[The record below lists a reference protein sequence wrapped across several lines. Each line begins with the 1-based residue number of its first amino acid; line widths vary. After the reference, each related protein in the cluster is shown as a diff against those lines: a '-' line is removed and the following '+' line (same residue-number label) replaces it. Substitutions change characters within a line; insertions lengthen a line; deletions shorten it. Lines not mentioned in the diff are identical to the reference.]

1 MFCPKCGN
9 QVDDNAAFCPKC
21 GNPFKRSSTKEVK
34 KVPNKKGILLF
45 MVLVLIAGIG
55 IVALQPRTENEEKVA
70 YDGVTNQMQLPVVD
84 TSIKKTDYS
93 ITKLEV
99 DEATVLDGE
108 YPNLTEII
116 STGGDITLD
125 GKFPVLSTI
134 TMNADE
140 NGNIGQ
146 FDFSEDASFPSLQVM
161 NLNIENRHLNEDF
174 KELLIYAIAMR
185 DNGLVDEVHPNIMHD
200 ITDLYGTWITADGTF
215 ALTLRND
222 GKVRVADASNL
233 LGVDVLSYRE
243 IDEDTLGLKAEG
255 NNMLLNM
262 VEIAM
267 DYQLLG
273 DELTVEFLEYQFQLI
288 KEK

>member
-108 YPNLTEII
+108 
-116 STGGDITLD
+116 
-125 GKFPVLSTI
+125 
-134 TMNADE
+134 
-140 NGNIGQ
+140 
-146 FDFSEDASFPSLQVM
+146 
-161 NLNIENRHLNEDF
+161 
-174 KELLIYAIAMR
+174 
-185 DNGLVDEVHPNIMHD
+185 
-200 ITDLYGTWITADGTF
+200 
-215 ALTLRND
+215 
-222 GKVRVADASNL
+222 
-233 LGVDVLSYRE
+233 
-243 IDEDTLGLKAEG
+243 
-255 NNMLLNM
+255 
-262 VEIAM
+262 
-267 DYQLLG
+267 
-273 DELTVEFLEYQFQLI
+273 
-288 KEK
+288 

>member
-1 MFCPKCGN
+1 
-9 QVDDNAAFCPKC
+9 
-21 GNPFKRSSTKEVK
+21 
-34 KVPNKKGILLF
+34 
-45 MVLVLIAGIG
+45 
-55 IVALQPRTENEEKVA
+55 
-70 YDGVTNQMQLPVVD
+70 
-84 TSIKKTDYS
+84 
-93 ITKLEV
+93 
-99 DEATVLDGE
+99 
-108 YPNLTEII
+108 
-116 STGGDITLD
+116 
-125 GKFPVLSTI
+125 
-134 TMNADE
+134 MNADE